1 MGVSPAELA
10 LQSHAGEICSV
21 VAQPGPNADSDLG
34 RCVPVAPVPIH
45 LRNYK
50 CSSWVVKLKLEGQ
63 RCAAMMLVD
72 DPSACAVFLDLDG
85 TLIDI
90 AAAPDLVHIPPDLV
104 PLLARLSRGLR
115 GALAIVTGR
124 PVSDVNRFLRPLR
137 LVTAGVHGAQ
147 LRTEMNGEV
156 LLTVGPMDPA
166 VASAVSKLGELAPGV
181 VIESK
186 VYSIAVHYR
195 LAPSVEPQIEAAL
208 KGIVAGSPDHVILC
222 PGRCV
227 IEVVPRHVSK
237 GAAVDALMMLPAFK
251 GRRPIMVGDD
261 VPDESAL
268 AAAVRHGGL
277 GFRVAGEH
285 YGGQADFEGPA
296 SVRAWLAAMADQL
309 EAKHAHS

>member
-1 MGVSPAELA
+1 MAKG
-10 LQSHAGEICSV
+10 QG
-21 VAQPGPNADSDLG
+21 D
-34 RCVPVAPVPIH
+34 AP
-45 LRNYK
+45 
-50 CSSWVVKLKLEGQ
+50 
-63 RCAAMMLVD
+63 MLLLD

-85 TLIDI
+85 TLLDI
-90 AAAPDLVHIPPDLV
+90 AAAPDLVHIPSDLV
-104 PLLARLSRGLR
+104 PLLARLSSGLR

-124 PVSDVNRFLRPLR
+124 PISDVNRFLDPLR

-166 VASAVSKLGELAPGV
+166 VASAVGRLRDLAPGV
-181 VIESK
+181 VIETK

-208 KGIVAGSPDHVILC
+208 QDIVAGSPDHFILC

-237 GAAVDALMMLPAFK
+237 GAAVDALMALPAFK

-268 AAAVRHGGL
+268 TAAVRHGGL
-277 GFRVAGEH
+277 GLRVAGEH
-285 YGGQADFEGPA
+285 FRRRADFEGPA
-296 SVRAWLAAMADQL
+296 SVRAWLASMADRL
-309 EAKHAHS
+309 ERNMPTRGARPSPSIAQSISPA

>member
-1 MGVSPAELA
+1 
-10 LQSHAGEICSV
+10 
-21 VAQPGPNADSDLG
+21 
-34 RCVPVAPVPIH
+34 
-45 LRNYK
+45 
-50 CSSWVVKLKLEGQ
+50 
-63 RCAAMMLVD
+63 MMPLD

-90 AAAPDLVHIPPDLV
+90 AEAPDRVHIPSDLV
-104 PLLARLSRGLR
+104 PLLARLSSGLR

-124 PVSDVNRFLRPLR
+124 PTSDVNRYLDPLR
-137 LVTAGVHGAQ
+137 LVTAGVHGAE

-156 LLTVGPMDPA
+156 LLTVGPMDSA
-166 VASAVSKLGELAPGV
+166 VASAVRRLSDLAPGV
-181 VIESK
+181 VIETK

-208 KGIVAGSPDHVILC
+208 QGIVAGSPDHFILC

-237 GAAVDALMMLPAFK
+237 GAAVDALMAFPAFK

-268 AAAVRHGGL
+268 TAAVRHGGL
-277 GFRVAGEH
+277 GLRVAGEH
-285 YGGQADFEGPA
+285 FRRRADFDGPA
-296 SVRAWLAAMADQL
+296 SVRAWLGSMADRL
-309 EAKHAHS
+309 ERNILSRAARPPPSHSSEHLSNLKKKSGLGDRDDLDLQPVTERLRPRFAKTIWAPPPDGSPLLP

>member
-1 MGVSPAELA
+1 MNRMLNKDHGIPPGHRLEDCVASRRASSARGLKSSPWVGSIRDNGGAA
-10 LQSHAGEICSV
+10 V
-21 VAQPGPNADSDLG
+21 M
-34 RCVPVAPVPIH
+34 PI
-45 LRNYK
+45 
-50 CSSWVVKLKLEGQ
+50 
-63 RCAAMMLVD
+63 D
-72 DPSACAVFLDLDG
+72 DPSGCAFFLDLDG

-90 AAAPDLVHIPPDLV
+90 AAAPDLVHIPSDLV
-104 PLLARLSRGLR
+104 PLLARLSSGLR

-124 PVSDVNRFLRPLR
+124 SVSDVNRFLHPLR
-137 LVTAGVHGAQ
+137 LVTAGVHGAE

-166 VASAVSKLGELAPGV
+166 VVSAVNRLRELAPGV

-186 VYSIAVHYR
+186 IFSIAVHYR

-208 KGIVAGSPDHVILC
+208 RGIVAGSPDHFILC

-227 IEVVPRHVSK
+227 IEVVPTHLSK
-237 GAAVDALMMLPAFK
+237 GAAVDALMALPAFK

-261 VPDESAL
+261 VPDESAQ

-277 GFRVAGEH
+277 GLRVAGEH
-285 YGGQADFEGPA
+285 FRGRADFEGPA

-309 EAKHAHS
+309 EAKYAHSWCRAPALRSSEYLPSLEN

>member
-1 MGVSPAELA
+1 
-10 LQSHAGEICSV
+10 
-21 VAQPGPNADSDLG
+21 
-34 RCVPVAPVPIH
+34 
-45 LRNYK
+45 
-50 CSSWVVKLKLEGQ
+50 
-63 RCAAMMLVD
+63 MMLVD

-90 AAAPDLVHIPPDLV
+90 AAAPDLVHIPSDLV
-104 PLLARLSRGLR
+104 PLLARLSSGLG

-124 PVSDVNRFLRPLR
+124 PVSDVNRFLDPLR
-137 LVTAGVHGAQ
+137 LVTAGVHGAE

-156 LLTVGPMDPA
+156 LLTVGPMDPT
-166 VASAVSKLGELAPGV
+166 VASAVSRLSELAPGV

-186 VYSIAVHYR
+186 VFSIAVHYR

-208 KGIVAGSPDHVILC
+208 KDIVAGSPDHFILC

-227 IEVVPRHVSK
+227 IEVVPKHLSK
-237 GAAVDALMMLPAFK
+237 GAAIDALMALPAFR

-268 AAAVRHGGL
+268 AAALRRGGL
-277 GFRVAGEH
+277 GLRVGGEH
-285 YGGQADFEGPA
+285 FRGRADFEGPA

-309 EAKHAHS
+309 EAKHAHSWCRTPALHSSEHLPNLPD